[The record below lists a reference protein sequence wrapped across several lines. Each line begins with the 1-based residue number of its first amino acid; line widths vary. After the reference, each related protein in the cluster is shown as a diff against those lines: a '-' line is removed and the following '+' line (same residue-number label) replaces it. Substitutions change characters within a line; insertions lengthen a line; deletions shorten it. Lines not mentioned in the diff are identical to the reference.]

1 MSLFFVV
8 AERGAASFF
17 FSASRPLDLT
27 PPLPPFLS
35 RLTPRAILDE
45 DTPGG
50 GRHFCLPCSKYFISA
65 AALAKH
71 ATAKPHK
78 RRVAKVGGDAP
89 RPHHQADADA
99 AAGMGRPDNGDA
111 GRRRA
116 AAARGAA
123 AGGADA
129 VAAAATGAAVEG
141 GLAGMAL

>member
-17 FSASRPLDLT
+17 FPPPDLSTSRLLS
-27 PPLPPFLS
+27 PFLS